1 MSKLE
6 EFYKL
11 RDKMREG
18 FPNIFNEEQW
28 GQQEEILLQE
38 ELSTKIS
45 QSVAPALDGVGSPI
59 SITIDYIPQG
69 DIRVKVSLKNAKN
82 ETTATSSVTEPE
94 DESSMGVSTLN
105 ISTEKPVIT
114 RSESIGF
121 TVAFPDGTFVKR
133 KNAKETFIAALKVIG
148 LARASSFRGRMFKG
162 FPLVSRTH
170 RKGAEWKCQEYVEGW
185 YVYVNMSNEVKM
197 EVLRQISD
205 ELRLDLVIRDDTG
218 KIYTRGGKV
227 VSSKQGGRRA
237 MFRLNGV
244 GPYNK
249 RNFVFAAVKL
259 YLHKYPNVTYD
270 ELEKAFPKELQGSYG
285 VIARMSYIKGKQMEG
300 HDHMGRYFTD
310 DRHLLQTKDGA
321 IFAVC
326 TQWGDQF
333 GNFINNVRRFGW
345 TVNEE

>member
-1 MSKLE
+1 MNKLE
-6 EFYKL
+6 YFYAN
-11 RDKMREG
+11 RETYAVVLS
-18 FPNIFNEEQW
+18 E
-28 GQQEEILLQE
+28 E
-38 ELSTKIS
+38 ELKKKEEELI
-45 QSVAPALDGVGSPI
+45 QNEMAAGIKEAMEQFLKGVKSPL
-59 SITIDYIPQG
+59 SIRIDY
-69 DIRVKVSLKNAKN
+69 D
-82 ETTATSSVTEPE
+82 PE
-94 DESSMGVSTLN
+94 MGVSVDIAKVDAVAVNPKTQN
-105 ISTEKPVIT
+105 SEVDEASGSTIT
-114 RSESIGF
+114 RSPSIGF

-133 KNAKETFIAALKVIG
+133 KNAKDTFIAALKVIG

-227 VSSKQGGRRA
+227 ESSKQGGRRA

-321 IFAVC
+321 IC
-326 TQWGDQF
+326 
-333 GNFINNVRRFGW
+333 IC
-345 TVNEE
+345 

>member
-1 MSKLE
+1 MNKLE
-6 EFYKL
+6 YFYANRETLAKL
-11 RDKMREG
+11 LSE
-18 FPNIFNEEQW
+18 
-28 GQQEEILLQE
+28 E
-38 ELSTKIS
+38 ELKQKEEELIQNEMAEGIREAMS
-45 QSVAPALDGVGSPI
+45 QFLNNVKSPL
-59 SITIDYIPQG
+59 SIRIDY
-69 DIRVKVSLKNAKN
+69 D
-82 ETTATSSVTEPE
+82 PE
-94 DESSMGVSTLN
+94 FGVSVDIAKVDAVPTDTVGTGL
-105 ISTEKPVIT
+105 SAEETSDTTTT
-114 RSESIGF
+114 RSPSIGF
-121 TVAFPDGTFVKR
+121 SVAFPNGTFVKR
-133 KNAKETFIAALKVIG
+133 KNAKETFIATLKVIG

-170 RKGAEWKCQEYVEGW
+170 RKGSEWKCQEYVEGW
-185 YVYVNMSNEVKM
+185 YVYINMSNETKM

-218 KIYTRGGKV
+218 KVYTRSGKV
-227 VSSKQGGRRA
+227 GNSDSVGKRA

-259 YLHKYPNVTYD
+259 YLQKYPNVSYE

-285 VIARMSYIKGKQMEG
+285 VIARMSVIRKKQFEG
-300 HDHMGRYFTD
+300 HDHMNRYFTD
-310 DRHLLQTKDGA
+310 DKHLLQTKDGA

-345 TVNEE
+345 MVSEE